1 LQIVESNQTTFA
13 LDQKLSPQA
22 KDEIVIRSIEKL
34 LERDSPQ
41 LETMKMQVRPISYTH
56 GRMIII
62 SVMYCLMQVEFDT
75 SFWNED
81 SKFQKTLRL
90 RNKILSS
97 HRMGIIELDMAH
109 ATDFEALTL
118 LYRKIFQ
125 FLIDFNPSSSARS
138 QDKTA
143 EREVAAALESVFPRV
158 GLKSFVQLS
167 TEDKSSQLM
176 ELARIV
182 LGIRIFNRSQG
193 RGGQDIENIDEHCEI
208 LSREFSKNL
217 DEQIE
222 KMSAICDEH
231 QQVIVRAHLIKKR
244 QDREAKENA
253 PGSKHEH
260 KSVHGAMMASFVVT
274 NELLNRWS
282 QELANR
288 RQYLSFLK
296 TLQNENK
303 QIEVR
308 VAELRGGIRSDLT
321 LLANL
326 ISGKS
331 SVPKEDVY
339 PRFQSLT
346 GNWLLYWEAF
356 NILKARIA
364 TYQTLVKFQSSFNP
378 TVSGNILAS
387 EREFGITPSNA
398 KSKGVTH
405 TLVDA
410 DDRTTTKFSRAGD
423 QPSSVAVAEAVAES
437 KQSPRQSVISP
448 GAKGFSP
455 NEVSS
460 PFTPFSDMKEGPL
473 YEESIATEPIHVA
486 MQEIHLDDKSSSG
499 AVLLSPKD
507 NPDLL
512 SLPLELQGF
521 CPWSIVVGK
530 GLLVPGRP
538 ALGIVRFENL
548 CYVFDHLVGI
558 KEFMQD
564 PEKYLTAVREMA
576 LRHPEFIHLLNL
588 QGNWFPTASISRLL
602 DGRGGEQTID
612 LTDMTG
618 KPLKKDAGTG
628 TPTHFVERH
637 IDLNYHWNEWE
648 LRKRALKTVNL
659 MNCKTTAQQTDH
671 SHFRRENETQVY
683 LPTEHGTQTKRD
695 SGTNPPTKTSY
706 IAGLRGR
713 PPAVDPKTGALA
725 VSKYVK
731 EGEKVDKRTKST
743 VVTLTLDL

>member
-1 LQIVESNQTTFA
+1 
-13 LDQKLSPQA
+13 
-22 KDEIVIRSIEKL
+22 
-34 LERDSPQ
+34 
-41 LETMKMQVRPISYTH
+41 M
-56 GRMIII
+56 
-62 SVMYCLMQVEFDT
+62 EFDT

-81 SKFQKTLRL
+81 SKFQKALRL
-90 RNKILSS
+90 RNKILSA
-97 HRMGIIELDMAH
+97 HRMGIIELDMAN
-109 ATDFEALTL
+109 ATDFESLTL

-125 FLIDFNPSSSARS
+125 FLIDFNPSTTRS

-158 GLKSFVQLS
+158 GLKSFVQLT

-182 LGIRIFNRSQG
+182 FGIRIFNRSQG

-217 DEQIE
+217 NEQIE
-222 KMSAICDEH
+222 KLSTVCDEQ

-244 QDREAKENA
+244 QDREAKEGYS
-253 PGSKHEH
+253 GSKHEQH
-260 KSVHGAMMASFVVT
+260 KSVHGAIQASFQVT
-274 NELLNRWS
+274 SELLDRWS

-296 TLQNENK
+296 TLESENK

-321 LLANL
+321 QLTNL

-331 SVPKEDVY
+331 SVPKEEVY

-364 TYQTLVKFQSSFNP
+364 TYQILAKYQSSFNP
-378 TVSGNILAS
+378 TVSGNVLAN
-387 EREFGITPSNA
+387 EREFGITPSST

-410 DDRTTTKFSRAGD
+410 DDRTTTRISRAGE
-423 QPSSVAVAEAVAES
+423 PPTGVAVAES
-437 KQSPRQSVISP
+437 KQSSRQSMRS
-448 GAKGFSP
+448 GGSKGFPATEAS
-455 NEVSS
+455 
-460 PFTPFSDMKEGPL
+460 TPFADVKEETLLEGEEDMPMGAEAMDVAI
-473 YEESIATEPIHVA
+473 EEV
-486 MQEIHLDDKSSSG
+486 HLDDKASSG

-538 ALGIVRFENL
+538 ALGIVRFENM
-548 CYVFDHLVGI
+548 CYVFDHLIGI
-558 KEFMQD
+558 KEFMED
-564 PEKYLTAVREMA
+564 PEKYLNAIREMV

-588 QGNWFPTASISRLL
+588 QSNWFPTASISRLL
-602 DGRGGEQTID
+602 DGRGGEQTME

-618 KPLKKDAGTG
+618 KPLKKDVGTG

-637 IDLNYHWNEWE
+637 IDLNYNWNEWE
-648 LRKRALKTVNL
+648 LRRRALKTVNL

-683 LPTEHGTQTKRD
+683 LPTEQGTQTKRD

-706 IAGLRGR
+706 IAGLRGK
-713 PPAVDPKTGALA
+713 PTAVDPKSGALT
-725 VSKYVK
+725 VSKFVK
-731 EGEKVDKRTKST
+731 DGEKIDKRMKST

>member
-1 LQIVESNQTTFA
+1 VF
-13 LDQKLSPQA
+13 LS
-22 KDEIVIRSIEKL
+22 I
-34 LERDSPQ
+34 
-41 LETMKMQVRPISYTH
+41 
-56 GRMIII
+56 
-62 SVMYCLMQVEFDT
+62 QVEFDT

-97 HRMGIIELDMAH
+97 HRMSIMELDMAN
-109 ATDFEALTL
+109 ATDFESLTL

-125 FLIDFNPSSSARS
+125 FLVDFNPSSSARS
-138 QDKTA
+138 QDKSA

-217 DEQIE
+217 NEQIE
-222 KMSAICDEH
+222 KFSAICDEQ

-244 QDREAKENA
+244 QDRDAKENA

-260 KSVHGAMMASFVVT
+260 KSVHGAMTASFVVT
-274 NELLNRWS
+274 NELLDRWS

-296 TLQNENK
+296 TLQNENN

-378 TVSGNILAS
+378 TVSGNVLAN
-387 EREFGITPSNA
+387 EREFGITPSNV

-410 DDRTTTKFSRAGD
+410 DDRTTTKISRAGD
-423 QPSSVAVAEAVAES
+423 QPQPSAVPVAES
-437 KQSPRQSVISP
+437 KQGSGSRQSMIVP
-448 GAKGFSP
+448 GAKAYSS
-455 NEVSS
+455 NEVST
-460 PFTPFSDMKEGPL
+460 PYTPFSDMKEEPL
-473 YEESIATEPIHVA
+473 YEESMNSEPMHMATEEV
-486 MQEIHLDDKSSSG
+486 HLDDKSSSG

-507 NPDLL
+507 NPELL

-538 ALGIVRFENL
+538 ALGIVRFENM
-548 CYVFDHLVGI
+548 CYVFDHLIGI
-558 KEFMQD
+558 KEFMENPD
-564 PEKYLTAVREMA
+564 KYLAAIREMA

-602 DGRGGEQTID
+602 DGRGGEQTVE

-648 LRKRALKTVNL
+648 LRRRALKTVNL
-659 MNCKTTAQQTDH
+659 MNCKTTAQQTDQ

-695 SGTNPPTKTSY
+695 SGTNPPVRTAY

-713 PPAVDPKTGALA
+713 PPAVDPKTGALT
-725 VSKYVK
+725 VSKFVK
-731 EGEKVDKRTKST
+731 EGEKIDKRTKST